1 MNTPLASRA
10 LLVFPTS
17 IPIYSQVDYLNQL
30 SLYVMTKN
38 LLVFVSN
45 LIPPFELSGNL
56 FLVVLLTAMQS

>member
-17 IPIYSQVDYLNQL
+17 IPIYSKVDYLNQL

-56 FLVVLLTAMQS
+56 F